1 MTHPTQGTCPVCN
14 GSGRVSAEG
23 VAHKSVIY
31 GYDAATDTLQCRNCG
46 GQYQYGTPQGV
57 VKLRPDGTPCAHEYS
72 SANAGRC
79 YTRYTCKHCGDVYH
93 IDSRD

>member
-46 GQYQYGTPQGV
+46 GQYQYGTP
-57 VKLRPDGTPCAHEYS
+57 RAS
-72 SANAGRC
+72 
-79 YTRYTCKHCGDVYH
+79 
-93 IDSRD
+93 